1 MNIVVVEDSDQVYDN
16 FVRLLA
22 TRPGYQIV
30 GRARHED
37 EAVELIRTAQPDVA
51 LVDLGLES
59 GSGLNVVRR
68 LRAEGNGVRLLVL
81 TNQPEA
87 LYKNASLEAGAN
99 GYFDK
104 TEGLDALFKRLAAWQ
119 PPVGANEAERLRA
132 LHGLHILD
140 TPPEAVFDNLA
151 QTAAKLTGVPMALVS
166 LVDADRQWFK
176 ARVGIEAQ
184 ESSRALS
191 FCAHAIQ
198 GKELMEVEDAALDS
212 RFSDHPLVAGKPGI
226 RFYAGM
232 PLTLPG
238 GESVGTL
245 CVIDTVPRQLDAGQ
259 RDALAVL
266 AHSVIT
272 EMELRR
278 QVGELEAEVHRRI
291 EAEMRI
297 MHLATRDPLTGLPN
311 RAALMDRLALAL
323 RGAVREQNELGVM
336 FMDLDRFKLIND
348 TLGHDIGDA
357 LLQRVAERLVRV
369 LRDSDTVARLGG
381 DEFAFILPLK
391 NGPEDARRVADKLIK
406 AVQMPVHLN
415 GRTVQVGCSIGM
427 ALHPLHG
434 STEESLLRHADLAMY
449 QAKTQGGNRYCEYA
463 EHMDANA
470 VERMTLESE
479 LRQAIDAGELELYY
493 QPQVALRDGGLIGLE
508 ALVRWNHPRLG
519 LLAPDRF
526 IPLAEESGLIWPLG
540 LYVLDRALAQLAD
553 WRARGF
559 TLPRIAVNVSPAQLR
574 ETLLDSVIDA
584 LRVHDVPPRLLE
596 LELTESAITSDGP
609 AVLELLHRLRDL
621 GLGIAIDDFGV
632 GYSSLALLR
641 RLPIDTLK
649 IDRSFVAE
657 VASNPQDVA
666 IVEAILTMARSMSL
680 RTIAEGVEVEPQ
692 HVALRVLGCEYAQ
705 GFHYDKPMPVAQ
717 AETWLT
723 RNPVQ
728 RHLQVV

>member
-22 TRPGYQIV
+22 TRPGYRIV
-30 GRARHED
+30 GRARSED
-37 EAVELIRTAQPDVA
+37 EAVDLIRTAQPDVA

-59 GSGLNVVRR
+59 GNGLNVVRR
-68 LRAEGNGVRLLVL
+68 VRADGNGVRLLVL

-104 TEGLDALFKRLAAWQ
+104 TEGLDALFKRLDAWQ
-119 PPVGANEAERLRA
+119 PPVGVNEDERLRV

-245 CVIDTVPRQLDAGQ
+245 CVIDTVPRHLDAGQ

-266 AHSVIT
+266 AHSVVT

-278 QVGELEAEVHRRI
+278 RVGELEAEVHRRI

-323 RGAVREQNELGVM
+323 RGAVREQSELVVM

-357 LLQRVAERLVRV
+357 LLQRVAERLVHV

-391 NGPEDARRVADKLIK
+391 NGPEDARRVADKLIE
-406 AVQMPVHLN
+406 AVQMPMHLN

-427 ALHPLHG
+427 ALYPLHG

-449 QAKTQGGNRYCEYA
+449 QAKTLGGNRYCEYA

-479 LRQAIDAGELELYY
+479 LRQAIDTGELELYY

-519 LLAPDRF
+519 LLTPDRF

-553 WRARGF
+553 WRERGF

-574 ETLLDSVIDA
+574 ETLLDSVVDA
-584 LRVHDVPPRLLE
+584 LRFHDVPPRLLE

-723 RNPVQ
+723 RTPVQ